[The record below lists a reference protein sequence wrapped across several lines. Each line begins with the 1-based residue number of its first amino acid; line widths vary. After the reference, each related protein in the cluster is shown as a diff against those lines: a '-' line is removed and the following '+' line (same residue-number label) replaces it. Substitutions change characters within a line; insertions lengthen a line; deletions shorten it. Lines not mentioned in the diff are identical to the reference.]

1 MEQKEKELDS
11 LTSKAKMLEEE
22 VATSDLKQR
31 ACKHCIYEVKT
42 YLLFYEVQLHQQLA
56 EVTAKRDE
64 WKLKEQETPEQERE
78 RLLKQVKR
86 DNQEIASLEK
96 R

>member
-1 MEQKEKELDS
+1 M
-11 LTSKAKMLEEE
+11 
-22 VATSDLKQR
+22 
-31 ACKHCIYEVKT
+31 
-42 YLLFYEVQLHQQLA
+42 
-56 EVTAKRDE
+56 TAKRDE